1 MELHGPKL
9 LGASYKDPISSFS
22 LFQKFSIQNPEVWIQ
37 FCTWGFSMEIVYIL
51 VITVL
56 CFDGYRFTG
65 QLFFKSFLLLFKKH
79 RGVF

>member
-37 FCTWGFSMEIVYIL
+37 FCTWGFSMKIEYIL
-51 VITVL
+51 VIIVL
-56 CFDGYRFTG
+56 YFDGYRFTG
-65 QLFFKSFLLLFKKH
+65 QLFFKSFLLLSKKH